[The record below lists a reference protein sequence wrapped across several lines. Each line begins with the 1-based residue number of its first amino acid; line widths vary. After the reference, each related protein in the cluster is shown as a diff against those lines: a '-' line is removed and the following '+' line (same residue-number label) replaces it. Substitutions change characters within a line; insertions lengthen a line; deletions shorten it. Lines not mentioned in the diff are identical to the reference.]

1 MDGNQS
7 VLVVFRFQSVSVGFR
22 FSKER
27 VIEIFKTL
35 TLITYKKQSNR
46 VTERA
51 VEQIKTT
58 EKEQLPTI
66 FVQQFAHRFQHK
78 IENILN

>member
-1 MDGNQS
+1 M
-7 VLVVFRFQSVSVGFR
+7 VSVGFGR

-35 TLITYKKQSNR
+35 NLIIQKTNR
-46 VTERA
+46 ATERERERERER
-51 VEQIKTT
+51 VVKQIRTA
-58 EKEQLPTI
+58 EKEKLPII
-66 FVQQFAHRFQHK
+66 FVQQYTQRFQHK